1 MNKLIMSFTVGC
13 IVCMLAAG
21 YTSNLDLL
29 SVIGGLSAAYTYLT
43 N

>member
-1 MNKLIMSFTVGC
+1 MYKALMSFLTGC

-21 YTSNLDLL
+21 YTSNPDLL
-29 SVIGGLSAAYTYLT
+29 SVIGGFSAGYTYLT

>member
-1 MNKLIMSFTVGC
+1 MNKAIMSFTAGC

-21 YTSNLDLL
+21 YTSDLDVL
-29 SVIGGLSAAYTYLT
+29 SIIGGVSAGYTYLT

>member
-1 MNKLIMSFTVGC
+1 MIKAIMSFAAGC

-21 YTSNLDLL
+21 YTANIDLL
-29 SVIGGLSAAYTYLT
+29 SCIGGVSAAYTYLT

>member
-1 MNKLIMSFTVGC
+1 MYKAIMSFAAGC

-21 YTSNLDLL
+21 YCSDIDVL
-29 SVIGGLSAAYTYLT
+29 SCIGGVSAAYTYLT

>member
-1 MNKLIMSFTVGC
+1 MYKAIMSFATGC

-21 YTSNLDLL
+21 YTSNFNLL
-29 SVIGGLSAAYTYLT
+29 SIIGGFSAGYTYLT

>member
-1 MNKLIMSFTVGC
+1 MYKAIMSFTVGC

-21 YTSNLDLL
+21 YTSNLDVL
-29 SVIGGLSAAYTYLT
+29 SVIGGISAAYTYIT

>member
-1 MNKLIMSFTVGC
+1 MIKAIMSFAVGC

-21 YTSNLDLL
+21 YTSNPDLL
-29 SVIGGLSAAYTYLT
+29 SVIGGFSAGYTYLT

>member
-1 MNKLIMSFTVGC
+1 MFKAIMSFTMGC

-21 YTSNLDLL
+21 YTSNLDVL
-29 SVIGGLSAAYTYLT
+29 SCIGGVSAAYTYLT

>member
-1 MNKLIMSFTVGC
+1 MFKAIMSFTAGC

-21 YTSNLDLL
+21 YTTNIDLL
-29 SVIGGLSAAYTYLT
+29 SCIGGVSAAYTYLT

>member
-1 MNKLIMSFTVGC
+1 MYKLLMCIYMGCLVILLASVLTVNTD
-13 IVCMLAAG
+13 M
-21 YTSNLDLL
+21 L